1 MSVLVNLRSKING
14 KYQFKPRNR
23 CLIRRNHYIIL
34 FVTILTN
41 LPKSEFV
48 FLLAAG
54 TVSSSRNRS
63 RDFFLV

>member
-48 FLLAAG
+48 LPWVAG
-54 TVSSSRNRS
+54 TVSPQRNRA
-63 RDFFLV
+63 RDVF